1 MSENRKGKVIVIG
14 SGVGGLATAVRMAH
28 RGYEVTVYEKNPYI
42 GGKVSPIEKDGFF
55 WGFGA
60 SLFTFPEL
68 LDEVFTLCGKDP
80 TAYYKYHRVDPVCHY
95 FYEDGTRIAS
105 RAKPEDFA
113 KEVEEKTGEPAA
125 HILKYLKRIEG
136 IYESTKDIFLHKS
149 LHKLKTYLTPQTLR
163 AIANIT
169 DIGIH
174 KTLHAVNEQAFKDP
188 RIVQLFDHYA
198 TYNGSD
204 PYVAPSTLSVIA
216 HPEYGRGAYI
226 LDGGMPDL
234 TRSLHKLALE
244 LGVVFHTNVLVD
256 RIEVKDEKA
265 TGVLINCILH
275 PADIVVSNMDVVY
288 TYTRLMPDQKAPGR
302 TLKHPMSSSVIVFY
316 WGIRHSF
323 PEIDLHNMFFSKDYA
338 AEFEQMRQGKVPDD
352 PTIYLFNSSK
362 YQPKHAP
369 EGCENWFTLIN
380 VPHENGQDWTTLI
393 PEARRNIIA
402 KINRALGIDIEPLIV
417 SETVNYP
424 KNIEE
429 KTLSYLGSI
438 YGASSNDKFSAFLR
452 HPNFSRSIDNLYF
465 CGGSVHPGSGV
476 PLCLLSA
483 KIIDELI
490 P

>member
-1 MSENRKGKVIVIG
+1 MDKRKKVIVIG
-14 SGVGGLATAVRMAH
+14 AGVGGLATAVRLAR
-28 RGYEVTVYEKNPYI
+28 RGYQVAVYEKNPFI

-68 LDEVFTLCGKDP
+68 LDEIFTLCGRIPSD
-80 TAYYKYHRVDPVCHY
+80 YYTYHRVDPICHY
-95 FYEDGTRIAS
+95 FYEDGTRIATRARS
-105 RAKPEDFA
+105 RDFA
-113 KEVEEKTGEPAA
+113 KEVEDKTGEPGE
-125 HILKYLKRIEG
+125 HILRYLKRIEG

-149 LHKLKTYLTPQTLR
+149 LHKLSTYLTPQTLK
-163 AIANIT
+163 AITNMA

-174 KTLHAVNEQAFKDP
+174 KTLHQVNQESFQDP
-188 RIVQLFDHYA
+188 RIIQLFDHYA

-234 TRSLHKLALE
+234 TRSLHKLGIE
-244 LGVVFHTNVLVD
+244 LGVTYYTDTLIEGIDVKNHKAAGV
-256 RIEVKDEKA
+256 RIH
-265 TGVLINCILH
+265 GVLH
-275 PADIVVSNMDVVY
+275 EADIIVSNMDVVY

-302 TLKHPMSSSVIVFY
+302 ILTHPMSSSVIVFY
-316 WGIRHSF
+316 WGIKHSF

-338 AEFEQMRQGKVPDD
+338 TEFKQLGQGMVPED
-352 PTIYLFNSSK
+352 PTVYLFNSSK
-362 YQPKHAP
+362 YQPRHAP

-380 VPHENGQDWTTLI
+380 VPHEDGQDWEAII
-393 PEARRNIIA
+393 PVAKRNIID
-402 KINRALGIDIEPLIV
+402 KINRALGVDIEPMIV
-417 SETVNYP
+417 CETINYP
-424 KNIEE
+424 KNIQE

-438 YGASSNDKFSAFLR
+438 YGASSNDRFSAFLR
-452 HPNFSRSIDNLYF
+452 HPNFSRKIDNLYF
-465 CGGSVHPGSGV
+465 SGGSVHPGSGV

>member
-1 MSENRKGKVIVIG
+1 MSGDKKKVRVIG
-14 SGVGGLATAVRMAH
+14 SGVGGLATAVRLAH
-28 RGYEVTVYEKNPYI
+28 RGYDVTVYEKNTYI

-68 LDEVFTLCGKDP
+68 LNEVFILCGRNPSD
-80 TAYYKYHRVDPVCHY
+80 YYTYHRVDPVCHY
-95 FYEDGTRIAS
+95 FYEDGTQISSYAEP
-105 RAKPEDFA
+105 KKFA
-113 KEVEEKTGEPAA
+113 EEVEAKTGETAS
-125 HILKYLKRIEG
+125 HITDYLKRIEG

-149 LHKLKTYLTPQTLR
+149 LHKLSTYLTVQTLR
-163 AIANIT
+163 AIANIL

-174 KTLHAVNEQAFKDP
+174 KTLHRANEQSFADT
-188 RIVQLFDHYA
+188 RVVQLFDHYA

-244 LGVVFHTNVLVD
+244 LGVKFRTDVMVD
-256 RIEVKDEKA
+256 SIEVEGDKA
-265 TGVLINCILH
+265 TGVRVNGTLH
-275 PADIVVSNMDVVY
+275 EADLVVSNMDVYY
-288 TYTRLMPDQKAPGR
+288 TYTKLMPDQKAPKR
-302 TLKHPMSSSVIVFY
+302 TLTQTMSSSVIVFY
-316 WGIRHSF
+316 WGIRGSF
-323 PEIDLHNMFFSKDYA
+323 PEVDLHNIFFSKDYA
-338 AEFEQMRQGKVPDD
+338 VEFEEMRQGKVPED

-362 YQPKHAP
+362 YQPRHAP
-369 EGCENWFTLIN
+369 EGCENWFILIN
-380 VPHENGQDWTTLI
+380 VPHEAGQDWASIILQ
-393 PEARRNIIA
+393 AKRNIIA
-402 KINRALGIDIEPLIV
+402 KINRALGKDIEPLIV
-417 SETVNYP
+417 SETINYP

-452 HPNFSRSIDNLYF
+452 HPNFSRRISNLYF

-483 KIIDELI
+483 KIVDELI
-490 P
+490 R